1 MRSGALAA
9 VGFLLLGCRI
19 VEKGGHEEA
28 GAVQVRVFYGT
39 DRRPTGHSSPGR
51 VYGADRGGIS
61 YGTCEVSVPRDHR
74 MGKME
79 ISWGLK
85 DRDPSPA
92 THVLVLSVS
101 PLGADAFFGGLRG
114 AAQGKPAFV
123 FIHGYNVAFDDAVRR
138 TAQMAYDMGFE
149 GIPVT
154 YSWASQGSAVDYLAD
169 ERAVEKTVPRLR
181 QFLADVAAR
190 SGASVVHLVAHS
202 MGNRALLG
210 ALDGI
215 GAAKFGEV
223 VSAAPDVDADVYRE
237 TAGRIRGVAARL
249 TLYASSNDRA
259 LLASKEVHRG
269 PRAGDSGE
277 GIVVAPG
284 LESIDVSA
292 ADTSLLGHSYY
303 GESASVVSD
312 LGLLLRE
319 RRGAAQR
326 PGLAVRSKGG
336 QTYWVLKP

>member
-1 MRSGALAA
+1 MRSGTLAA
-9 VGFLLLGCRI
+9 VGFLILGCRV

-28 GAVQVRVFYGT
+28 GASRVTVFYGT
-39 DRRPTGHSSPGR
+39 DRRPTGHSSPER
-51 VYGADRGGIS
+51 FYGSDRGELS
-61 YGTCEVSVPRDHR
+61 CGTCDVSVPRDHR

-92 THVLVLSVS
+92 THVMVLSVT
-101 PLGADAFFGGLRG
+101 PLAAEGFFGGLRR

-138 TAQMAYDMGFE
+138 AAQMACDMGFE
-149 GIPVT
+149 GVPIA
-154 YSWASQGSAVDYLAD
+154 YSWASRAEAAEYLAD

-181 QFLADVAAR
+181 QFLRDVAAR
-190 SGASVVHLVAHS
+190 SGASVIHLVAHS

-215 GAAKFGEV
+215 GAVRFGEV

-237 TAGRIRGVAARL
+237 AVGRVRNAAARM

-259 LLASKEVHRG
+259 LLASREIHRG
-269 PRAGDSGE
+269 ARAGDSGE
-277 GIVVAPG
+277 GILVAPG

-303 GESASVVSD
+303 GESAPVISD
-312 LGLLLRE
+312 LGRLLRE

-326 PGLAVRSKGG
+326 PGLSARSKGG
-336 QTYWVLKP
+336 QAYWVLKP